1 MGATDHCQR
10 HSFCSRPTFTTQQYV
25 KKMKSMIS
33 LTCELVYRS
42 PELLCGWWRSSG
54 GWAQSMTP
62 PKLAQG
68 THGIV

>member
-33 LTCELVYRS
+33 LTYELVYLS
-42 PELLCGWWRSSG
+42 HFVVG
-54 GWAQSMTP
+54 GGFVAGGP
-62 PKLAQG
+62 N
-68 THGIV
+68 